1 MTEESGE
8 ENRRA
13 GGLYPVDGAVELG
26 EERNTVSVH
35 VLLQEGAGHVVKLSL
50 VVAAWSMWRR

>member
-1 MTEESGE
+1 MTEESRE
-8 ENRRA
+8 EDRRA

-26 EERNTVSVH
+26 EEGNTVSVH

-50 VVAAWSMWRR
+50 VVAAWSM